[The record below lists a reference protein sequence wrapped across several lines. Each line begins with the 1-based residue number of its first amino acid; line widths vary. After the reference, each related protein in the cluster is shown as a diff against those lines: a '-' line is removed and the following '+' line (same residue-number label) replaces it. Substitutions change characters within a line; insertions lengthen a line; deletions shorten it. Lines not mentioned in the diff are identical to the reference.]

1 MDNRIYK
8 EACRIESKCVHNRD
22 DLSLSLLA
30 VLQFP
35 KNKSSVVK
43 SKNTDVVPHSV
54 WSFEKKKLSGNPLVE
69 LHITLDSIRL
79 LLHFIP

>member
-1 MDNRIYK
+1 MDNQIYN

-35 KNKSSVVK
+35 KIKALWQSL
-43 SKNTDVVPHSV
+43 
-54 WSFEKKKLSGNPLVE
+54 KLRMLFLTACGHLRIFFSGNPLVE
-69 LHITLDSIRL
+69 LHITLDSIGGGGVKC
-79 LLHFIP
+79 F

>member
-35 KNKSSVVK
+35 KIKALWQSLKLRMVSR
-43 SKNTDVVPHSV
+43 TEYGHLR
-54 WSFEKKKLSGNPLVE
+54 KKRSGDPLVE
-69 LHITLDSIRL
+69 LHITLDSIGGGGV
-79 LLHFIP
+79 